1 MEALMSAGSWMAH
14 GAAALPVIA
23 GILPD
28 FATMTGWLSGIDL
41 YSVWALAF
49 GILLLCGFGLP
60 VPEDITLVAVGY
72 MTYFL
77 NIDGHYGDGRLLVT
91 LAVLVGMAGV
101 VIGDA
106 TMFTLGA
113 RLGGKLMH
121 RAPFRSILGS
131 GRREKAA
138 EFLQAKGPQV
148 LFSARFMPGL
158 RSVVFFTSGTLGIRL
173 RTFLFF
179 DGLAALLSVPALVLS
194 SWYFGEQIQDVIT
207 YAQKSEQG
215 ILAIIVLVAA
225 GAGVKYWW
233 GKRKAAQ
240 EAAAQAAGQGRAA
253 DGASRQG

>member
-1 MEALMSAGSWMAH
+1 MEMLASTGIWLGNLA
-14 GAAALPVIA
+14 GAAPVVA

-28 FATMTGWLSGIDL
+28 FTMITSWLSGMDL
-41 YSVWALAF
+41 YTVWAIAF

-77 NIDGHYGDGRLLVT
+77 NADGQYGDPRLVVA
-91 LAVLVGMAGV
+91 LATLVGLGGV
-101 VIGDA
+101 LIGDA

-113 RLGGKLMH
+113 RLGGRLMH
-121 RAPFRSILGS
+121 RRPFSSILGS

-138 EFLQAKGPQV
+138 EFLQARGPQV

-179 DGLAALLSVPALVLS
+179 DGLAALLSVPALILS
-194 SWYFGEQIQDVIT
+194 SWFFGEQIQDVIK

-215 ILAIIVLVAA
+215 ILVIIVLLAG
-225 GAGVKYWW
+225 GAGLKYWL
-233 GKRKAAQ
+233 KRRK
-240 EAAAQAAGQGRAA
+240 EAKENQPVG
-253 DGASRQG
+253 